1 MNIQKMLA
9 SLPFFSK
16 QPLNSQQDVQS
27 NEQPVA
33 VEQRKVDPR
42 LIEEAELQ
50 AKEVLIKAKEEAVRL
65 KEDAVRLKE
74 EAERELQR
82 SKREAQEAERKVQQR
97 ESELNRARVDLETKE
112 KSIEAERNEVKVR
125 KDEIL
130 EKLEKVAKL
139 SQSEAKDLILKGWEE
154 KLKPEV
160 ANRIRQAEDK
170 IKEDAEKKSQDIL
183 LEAMRHGATDYVA
196 EYTLSTIALTDD
208 SIKGK
213 IIGKEGRNIRAFEL
227 ATGVDVD
234 LEEEGSIRI
243 SSFDAYKRE
252 VAKVALER
260 LMKDGRV
267 QPVRIE
273 EIVEQTRRDVD
284 KLVQQAGDD
293 LVHRVGVYDLPK
305 ELVWMLGKFK
315 YRFSY
320 GQNLLLHT
328 LEETK
333 IGIALAHEL
342 KADVMTVK
350 LGCLFHDIGKVVED
364 KEGSHVDLGVEL
376 LKKHNMSEAVIHCV
390 AASHED
396 IPIESAEALIVY
408 IADGISGGRPGA
420 RHEDFEQYL
429 KRIRDLE
436 EIALAQKGVRE
447 AYALQAG
454 RELRV
459 IIKPGE
465 ASEDDALLMS
475 EKIKEEINKKFPVFP
490 GQVTIT
496 VIRETRAIATSHS

>member
-16 QPLNSQQDVQS
+16 QPLETQQTS
-27 NEQPVA
+27 EK
-33 VEQRKVDPR
+33 VEQKLDPKIIDLKV
-42 LIEEAELQ
+42 EEAELQ
-50 AKEVLIKAKEEAVRL
+50 AKEVLIKAKEEAVRV
-65 KEDAVRLKE
+65 KEEAVRLKE

-82 SKREAQEAERKVQQR
+82 SKRELQESERKAQQREAELNRIRNEIENKEKAVEAER
-97 ESELNRARVDLETKE
+97 
-112 KSIEAERNEVKVR
+112 AEIKAR
-125 KDEIL
+125 KDEVL

-139 SQSEAKDLILKGWEE
+139 DQQEAKDLILKGWEE

-160 ANRIRQAEDK
+160 AKRIRQAEEK
-170 IKEDAEKKSQDIL
+170 IKEEAERKSQDIL

-196 EYTLSTIALTDD
+196 EYTLSTIALPDD
-208 SIKGK
+208 TIKGK

-234 LEEEGSIRI
+234 LEEEGTIRI

-260 LMKDGRV
+260 LLKDGRV

-273 EIVEQTRRDVD
+273 EIVEQTRRDID
-284 KLVQQAGDD
+284 KIVHQAGED

-315 YRFSY
+315 FRFSY

-376 LKKHNMSEAVIHCV
+376 LKKYNMPAAAIHCV

-396 IPIESAEALIVY
+396 IPFESAEAVIVY

-436 EIALAQKGVRE
+436 EIAMAQKGVRE

-459 IIKPGE
+459 IVKPDDISEEE
-465 ASEDDALLMS
+465 AIVLSER
-475 EKIKEEINKKFPVFP
+475 IKEDINKKFPVFP

>member
-16 QPLNSQQDVQS
+16 QPL
-27 NEQPVA
+27 ETQPVPQPLPKIDQQK
-33 VEQRKVDPR
+33 VEEKLQQVEHKV
-42 LIEEAELQ
+42 EEAELQ

-65 KEDAVRLKE
+65 KE

-82 SKREAQEAERKVQQR
+82 SKRELQESERKVQQR
-97 ESELNRARVDLETKE
+97 ESELNRLKNELENKE
-112 KSIEAERNEVKVR
+112 KAIEADRAEVKAR

-139 SQSEAKDLILKGWEE
+139 GQQEAKDLILKGWEE

-160 ANRIRQAEDK
+160 AKRIRQAEEK
-170 IKEDAEKKSQDIL
+170 IKEESERKAQDIL

-196 EYTLSTIALTDD
+196 EYTLSTIALPDD
-208 SIKGK
+208 GIKGK

-252 VAKVALER
+252 VAKVSLER
-260 LMKDGRV
+260 LIKDGRV

-273 EIVEQTRRDVD
+273 EIVNQTRRDID
-284 KLVQQAGDD
+284 KIVHQAGED

-350 LGCLFHDIGKVVED
+350 LGCLFHDIGKVVEG

-376 LKKHNMSEAVIHCV
+376 LKKYNMPAAAIHCV
-390 AASHED
+390 ASSHED
-396 IPIESAEALIVY
+396 IPFESAEAVIVY
-408 IADGISGGRPGA
+408 ISDGISGGRPGA

-429 KRIRDLE
+429 KRIKDLE
-436 EIALAQKGVRE
+436 EIAMSRKGVRE

-459 IIKPGE
+459 IVRPDDI
-465 ASEDDALLMS
+465 SEDEAIVLS
-475 EKIKEEINKKFPVFP
+475 EKIKEDINQKFPVFP

>member
-1 MNIQKMLA
+1 MFA

-16 QPLNSQQDVQS
+16 KKQ
-27 NEQPVA
+27 E
-33 VEQRKVDPR
+33 VERK
-42 LIEEAELQ
+42 LEEAELK
-50 AKEVLIKAKEEAVRL
+50 AKEVLIKAKEEAVKTKERIDEEAHRVKRELYDSEKKLHAREGEIDKL
-65 KEDAVRLKE
+65 KQELENKE
-74 EAERELQR
+74 KTVEAERIEL
-82 SKREAQEAERKVQQR
+82 
-97 ESELNRARVDLETKE
+97 RARKE
-112 KSIEAERNEVKVR
+112 
-125 KDEIL
+125 EIL

-139 SQSEAKDLILKGWEE
+139 NQQEAKDLILKGWEE
-154 KLKPEV
+154 KLKSDI
-160 ANRIRQAEDK
+160 AKRIRQSEEK
-170 IKEDAEKKSQDIL
+170 IKQESDKRAQEIL
-183 LEAMRHGATDYVA
+183 LEAMRHGATDFVA
-196 EYTLSTIALTDD
+196 EYTLSTINLSDD
-208 SIKGK
+208 GIKGK
-213 IIGKEGRNIRAFEL
+213 VIGKEGRNIRAFEL
-227 ATGVDVD
+227 VTGVDVD
-234 LEEEGSIRI
+234 LEEEGVIRL

-252 VAKVALER
+252 IAKVAMER
-260 LMKDGRV
+260 LIKDGRI

-273 EIVEQTRRDVD
+273 EIVQQTRRDID
-284 KLVQQAGDD
+284 KIVHQAGED

-342 KADVMTVK
+342 KADVLIVK

-376 LKKHNMSEAVIHCV
+376 LKKYNMPEAAIHCV

-396 IPIESAEALIVY
+396 IPFQSTEAVIVY

-429 KRIRDLE
+429 KRIKDLE
-436 EIALAQKGVRE
+436 EIALSQKGVKE

-459 IIKPGE
+459 IVKPVE
-465 ASEDDALLMS
+465 ISEDEATTLS
-475 EKIKEEINKKFPVFP
+475 QKIKDDINDKFPVFP

-496 VIRETRAIATSHS
+496 VIRETRAVATSHS

>member
-16 QPLNSQQDVQS
+16 QQLETQQTF
-27 NEQPVA
+27 EK
-33 VEQRKVDPR
+33 VEQKQDPKIIDLKV
-42 LIEEAELQ
+42 EEAELQ
-50 AKEVLIKAKEEAVRL
+50 AKEVLIKAKEEAVRV
-65 KEDAVRLKE
+65 KEEAVRLKE

-82 SKREAQEAERKVQQR
+82 SKRELQESERKAQQR
-97 ESELNRARVDLETKE
+97 EAELNRVRNEIENKE
-112 KSIEAERNEVKVR
+112 KAVETERAELRAR
-125 KDEIL
+125 KDEVL

-139 SQSEAKDLILKGWEE
+139 GQQEAKDLILKGWEE

-160 ANRIRQAEDK
+160 AKRIRQAEEK
-170 IKEDAEKKSQDIL
+170 IKEEAERKSQDIL

-196 EYTLSTIALTDD
+196 EYTLSTIALPDD
-208 SIKGK
+208 TIKGK

-234 LEEEGSIRI
+234 LEEEGTIRI

-284 KLVQQAGDD
+284 KIVHQAGED

-315 YRFSY
+315 FRFSY

-350 LGCLFHDIGKVVED
+350 LGCLFHDIGKVVEG

-376 LKKHNMSEAVIHCV
+376 LKKHNMPAAAIHCV

-396 IPIESAEALIVY
+396 IPFESAEAVIVY

-436 EIALAQKGVRE
+436 EIAMTQKGVRE

-459 IIKPGE
+459 IVKPDDI
-465 ASEDDALLMS
+465 SEDEAIVLS
-475 EKIKEEINKKFPVFP
+475 ERIKEDINKKFPVFP